1 MIGGLLRR
9 LRWRLSR
16 WSAED
21 DRVFH
26 DALFSPHQYDPF
38 TFAYPGYVTIRRFAD
53 LASARLTGIRRAADL
68 GCGPGEITCELA
80 RRHPAIA
87 FHGIDHSRAAIERAR
102 EHAARLGLANV
113 TFETGD
119 IARTP
124 PDADIVLMFDA
135 FHHLLDP
142 AAFVRESR
150 VDRFLLVEPA
160 GTWLGGWQRT
170 LELDWLAG
178 ALDDIR
184 MRLLWEAG
192 ERSTGPGTPA
202 PPAADAVGEPIEH
215 RYPLEDFQRFFAGFG
230 LDVRGTA
237 AGFDQYPP
245 DPYGRPPLREAFGRA
260 TYDAL
265 VAVEDALVARDLDL
279 HAKHWVI
286 YAERGAPDRLR
297 TPAPL
302 ARTGEP
308 PRLQGAHDVEY
319 VAIDAPAEADAG
331 RTLLC
336 ALTLRNRSW
345 RTFDA
350 PIFAS
355 YHWLDAK
362 GAIAVQDGARTPL
375 PHPIVPG
382 ASCEMTLRVDT
393 PAAPGRYTLA
403 VDLVEEGVT
412 WFSGA
417 GAPVFRRG
425 RRDQFTQS
433 AMNTLVSP
441 SIFALRF
448 DAKTRCRPSGENIGK
463 PSNVSLNVT
472 CSSPVPSRL
481 IRKTSKL
488 RCCGSLTFD
497 AKISRLP
504 SGMPGRREARR
515 RQRRDLA
522 RVAAVAI
529 HHVELQLRSDAR
541 CAPSGARGSRS
552 SSAPGASGR
561 PR

>member
-1 MIGGLLRR
+1 VIGGLLRR

-21 DRVFH
+21 DRAFH

-53 LASARLTGIRRAADL
+53 LASARLTGVRRAADL

-80 RRHPAIA
+80 RRHPSVA
-87 FHGIDHSRAAIERAR
+87 FHGVDHSDAAIARAR
-102 EHAARLGLANV
+102 QHAQRLALANV

-142 AAFVRESR
+142 AAFVRGGR

-184 MRLLWEAG
+184 SGLLWEAG
-192 ERSTGPGTPA
+192 ERVSSGPPA
-202 PPAADAVGEPIEH
+202 PVAAEAGEPIEH
-215 RYPLEDFQRFFAGFG
+215 RYPIEDFQRFFAGFG

-237 AGFDQYPP
+237 AGFDRYPP
-245 DPYGRPPLREAFGRA
+245 DPYGQPPLREAFGRA

-265 VAVEDALVARDLDL
+265 VAVEDALHARDLDL

-286 YAERGAPDRLR
+286 YAERGAADSLR

-302 ARTGEP
+302 ARAGAP

-319 VAIDAPAEADAG
+319 VSIDAPAAAAAG
-331 RTLLC
+331 HTLLC
-336 ALTLRNRSW
+336 ALVLRNRSW
-345 RTFDA
+345 RAFAA
-350 PIFAS
+350 PIAAS
-355 YHWLDAK
+355 YHWLDAS
-362 GAIAVQDGARTPL
+362 GAVVVQDGARTPL
-375 PHPIVPG
+375 PRAVAPG
-382 ASCEMTLRVDT
+382 TTCEMTLRVDT

-417 GAPVFRRG
+417 GAPLLRR
-425 RRDQFTQS
+425 S
-433 AMNTLVSP
+433 LK
-441 SIFALRF
+441 I
-448 DAKTRCRPSGENIGK
+448 GE
-463 PSNVSLNVT
+463 
-472 CSSPVPSRL
+472 
-481 IRKTSKL
+481 
-488 RCCGSLTFD
+488 
-497 AKISRLP
+497 
-504 SGMPGRREARR
+504 
-515 RQRRDLA
+515 
-522 RVAAVAI
+522 
-529 HHVELQLRSDAR
+529 
-541 CAPSGARGSRS
+541 
-552 SSAPGASGR
+552 
-561 PR
+561 

>member
-1 MIGGLLRR
+1 VIGGLLRR

-53 LASARLTGIRRAADL
+53 LASARLTAVRRAADL

-80 RRHPAIA
+80 RRHPSIAFRGVDHSLAAIA
-87 FHGIDHSRAAIERAR
+87 RAR
-102 EHAARLGLANV
+102 QHAARLGLANV

-184 MRLLWEAG
+184 ARLLWEAG
-192 ERSTGPGTPA
+192 ETVPRQQPSPVA
-202 PPAADAVGEPIEH
+202 EEIGEPIEH
-215 RYPLEDFQRFFAGFG
+215 RYPLDDFTRFFAGFG

-237 AGFDQYPP
+237 AGFDTYPP
-245 DPYGRPPLREAFGRA
+245 DPYGQPPLREAFGRA

-265 VAVEDALVARDLDL
+265 VAIEDALVARDLDL

-319 VAIDAPAEADAG
+319 VAIDVPAEADAG

-345 RTFDA
+345 RTLIGADLSGPRETNGAA

-355 YHWLDAK
+355 YHWLDGK
-362 GAIAVQDGARTPL
+362 GAIVVQDGARTPL

-382 ASCEMTLRVDT
+382 AVCEMTLRVDT
-393 PAAPGRYTLA
+393 PQAAGRYTLA

-412 WFSGA
+412 WFSAA
-417 GAPVFRRG
+417 GAPVLRR
-425 RRDQFTQS
+425 
-433 AMNTLVSP
+433 A
-441 SIFALRF
+441 IA
-448 DAKTRCRPSGENIGK
+448 
-463 PSNVSLNVT
+463 
-472 CSSPVPSRL
+472 
-481 IRKTSKL
+481 IRS
-488 RCCGSLTFD
+488 
-497 AKISRLP
+497 
-504 SGMPGRREARR
+504 
-515 RQRRDLA
+515 
-522 RVAAVAI
+522 
-529 HHVELQLRSDAR
+529 
-541 CAPSGARGSRS
+541 
-552 SSAPGASGR
+552 
-561 PR
+561 